1 MIAMHM
7 KRLLAN
13 SKAILKEL
21 FLTQE
26 GILMWVI
33 VNVVYATPFA
43 IPFLYGVIINDANY
57 YAISASMYAVMW
69 ALPME
74 IVTPITV
81 YVLLKMIWKKKK
93 MNGLELIRKEAT
105 KNLAEQENPEVTVKK
120 PKVFL

>member
-1 MIAMHM
+1 
-7 KRLLAN
+7 
-13 SKAILKEL
+13 
-21 FLTQE
+21 
-26 GILMWVI
+26 
-33 VNVVYATPFA
+33 
-43 IPFLYGVIINDANY
+43 LYGVIINDANY

-81 YVLLKMIWKKKK
+81 YVLLKLIWKKKK